1 MKILKSRFE
10 EISIDPN
17 FRIKFIEQGGSKI
30 KNLLVKQNPF
40 PTSDCHDAICPI
52 CNKTSVLE
60 TGDKSTYRVPCSTE
74 SVGYRIVCL
83 TCKQQGKLA
92 TYEGETDRPD
102 KWHFLTQ
109 KLLICLFCQA
119 QPQLQLQLSWRLSWL
134 YSHVYTTSQPST
146 HPPRRV

>member
-1 MKILKSRFE
+1 MS
-10 EISIDPN
+10 
-17 FRIKFIEQGGSKI
+17 G
-30 KNLLVKQNPF
+30 
-40 PTSDCHDAICPI
+40 TSDKP
-52 CNKTSVLE
+52 
-60 TGDKSTYRVPCSTE
+60 TYRVPCSTE

-92 TYEGETDRPD
+92 TYEGETGRPAKVRFSEHIKNLQKNSEHSPLFKHQNNYHPGGSN

-134 YSHVYTTSQPST
+134 YSHVYTATQPPT
-146 HPPRRV
+146 PPPRRV